1 MKSKEDRKVL
11 ITKITNGNNEE
22 LLSKVIKEFVKE
34 KFIVIDGED
43 YFIDNW
49 NYRKLITDE
58 NEKFKLILV
67 AHNIGN
73 EGYYKTY
80 QRLNKNFY
88 WNNMIKDIRRI
99 VSYCKKCQLNLPKP
113 YPELTENHPTKVE
126 GPFVHLRLNIIGPL
140 SKMRNNNQYIIVT
153 IDYFTKWVE
162 AELTENITSY
172 DVIKF

>member
-80 QRLNKNFY
+80 QRLKKNFY
-88 WNNMIKDIRRI
+88 
-99 VSYCKKCQLNLPKP
+99 
-113 YPELTENHPTKVE
+113 
-126 GPFVHLRLNIIGPL
+126 
-140 SKMRNNNQYIIVT
+140 
-153 IDYFTKWVE
+153 
-162 AELTENITSY
+162 
-172 DVIKF
+172 